1 MPVPCQSEQGRVPE
15 AVAIGRLRCKGVE
28 RDKGEGPIERIIK
41 RTKAKQPSPRK
52 PPPDSIGRASTNGYA
67 TDDRIVRPGHGVSHD
82 ADPADAAD
90 EPQEG
95 R

>member
-1 MPVPCQSEQGRVPE
+1 VPVPCQSEQGRVPE

-41 RTKAKQPSPRK
+41 RTKAKQIITAQAPARLDQARIDK
-52 PPPDSIGRASTNGYA
+52 WIRDRRPDCA
-67 TDDRIVRPGHGVSHD
+67 PWPCVSHD

>member
-1 MPVPCQSEQGRVPE
+1 MSETRKI
-15 AVAIGRLRCKGVE
+15 AAILVADVVGYSR
-28 RDKGEGPIERIIK
+28 
-41 RTKAKQPSPRK
+41 
-52 PPPDSIGRASTNGYA
+52 RASTNGYA
-67 TDDRIVRPGHGVSHD
+67 TDDRIVRPGRGVSHD